1 MLFQIDELVIV
12 DNLAGRTYLVVY
24 ADPSQAE
31 AFALARRRLK
41 ELREKL
47 RTPVVI
53 PYAYAS
59 MQTES
64 RRDFDKKDYIDAVL
78 KAKEYIAA
86 GDLMQVQIG
95 QVIARSEEHTSEL
108 QSLMRISYDVFCLK
122 KKKKQIKHDRQTIT

>member
-1 MLFQIDELVIV
+1 M
-12 DNLAGRTYLVVY
+12 VY
-24 ADPSQAE
+24 ADPGKPE
-31 AFALARRRLK
+31 AYVLAKRRLK

-95 QVIARSEEHTSEL
+95 QVIAKPFRDSPLSLYRSLRSLRSEEHTSEL
-108 QSLMRISYDVFCLK
+108 QSLMRISYAVFCLK
-122 KKKKQIKHDRQTIT
+122 KKNKNTTITLPT

>member
-1 MLFQIDELVIV
+1 M
-12 DNLAGRTYLVVY
+12 VY
-24 ADPSQAE
+24 ADPGKPE
-31 AFALARRRLK
+31 AYVLAKRRLK

-59 MQTES
+59 MQTTA

-86 GDLMQVQIG
+86 GDLM
-95 QVIARSEEHTSEL
+95 RSEEHTSEL
-108 QSLMRISYDVFCLK
+108 QSLMRISYAVFCLK
-122 KKKKQIKHDRQTIT
+122 KKKTTQTKTTHVHESTEHI